1 MPITACKKR
10 AKKELRN
17 LEDRK
22 LDMSIQLDALQ
33 ANYNDLLTA
42 KKNVEAI
49 INESQEPEKDKSRSK
64 KSVIQ

>member
-1 MPITACKKR
+1 
-10 AKKELRN
+10 
-17 LEDRK
+17 
-22 LDMSIQLDALQ
+22 MSIQLDALQ

-64 KSVIQ
+64 ESVIQ

>member
-1 MPITACKKR
+1 ML
-10 AKKELRN
+10 KKELRN

-64 KSVIQ
+64 ESVIQ